1 MRLIDADALINELV
15 NSCNNDQTKM
25 FPVWIEKQ
33 IDAQPTIP
41 YTGSVG
47 IRQTSD
53 SIEFTVSGDAQH
65 GYELGITIGKMM
77 MLDYIWKNCLWG
89 NVMTD
94 GVLDIL
100 KKGKKEIS
108 YE

>member
-41 YTGSVG
+41 YDMKWNPDCEDCKLEDS
-47 IRQTSD
+47 SD
-53 SIEFTVSGDAQH
+53 LKA
-65 GYELGITIGKMM
+65 TI
-77 MLDYIWKNCLWG
+77 I
-89 NVMTD
+89 
-94 GVLDIL
+94 I
-100 KKGKKEIS
+100 
-108 YE
+108 